1 MKLLFMIVNLE
12 KGGAQRV
19 MLNLCH
25 ALSKDHTIDLLTLRD
40 SEVGYPIDGLNHIK
54 LNGSEIKNRFVRFYH
69 QRKQV
74 KAIIDKNKYDLVI
87 SFLPETNFMNTSI
100 HTHSR
105 KIINVRNDPKVEYRG
120 IYYLLMRYFYPKADT
135 CVVQTQVIK
144 EYFMPYLDKVEVI
157 PNPVSR
163 ITHYDVSRK
172 PIVLNV
178 GRYVAQKNQAMLI
191 QAFSEFHK
199 SYPNYECHIVGQ
211 GPLKQE
217 LNELINSLGCE
228 DCIKLIEPSDEIF
241 KIMQEAEIFVLSS
254 NYEGYPNVLLE
265 AMACGCASISTDCAS
280 GAPREIIQH
289 EVNGLIV
296 HINDKDE
303 LLSALIRYTNPAFRD
318 FISQN
323 ALEVNSTHTVEQFI
337 QSYQY
342 IIESLRN
349 QNVKN

>member
-40 SEVGYPIDGLNHIK
+40 SEIGYPIDGLNHIK
-54 LNGSEIKNRFVRFYH
+54 LNGSEIKNRFIRFIF

-74 KAIIDKNKYDLVI
+74 KTILNKDKYDLII

-100 HTHSR
+100 QTYAK
-105 KIINVRNDPKVEYRG
+105 KIINVRNDPKVEYKG
-120 IYYLLMRYFYPKADT
+120 LYHLLMQYFYPKADV
-135 CVVQTQVIK
+135 CVVQTQTIK
-144 EYFMPYLDKVEVI
+144 EYFLPYLDKVEVI

-163 ITHYDVSRK
+163 IIQYDVKRK

-178 GRYVAQKNQAMLI
+178 GRYVPQKNQALLI

-199 SYPNYECHIVGQ
+199 EHHNYECHIVGQ

-217 LNELINSLGCE
+217 LHDLISSLGCE
-228 DCIKLIEPSDEIF
+228 DCIKLIEPRDEIF

-254 NYEGYPNVLLE
+254 NYEGYPNVLIE

-289 EVNGLIV
+289 EVNGLI
-296 HINDKDE
+296 IKMYDKND
-303 LLSALIRYTNPAFRD
+303 LLYALNRYTNPTFRN

-323 ALEVNSTHTVEQFI
+323 SLEINKTHTFDQFI
-337 QSYQY
+337 QSYQH
-342 IIESLRN
+342 IIESLRT

>member
-40 SEVGYPIDGLNHIK
+40 SEIGYPIDNLNHIK
-54 LNGSEIKNRFVRFYH
+54 LNGSEIKNRFIRFIH
-69 QRKQV
+69 QRTQV
-74 KAIIDKNKYDLVI
+74 KKILNDNNYDLII

-100 HTHSR
+100 KTKCK
-105 KIINVRNDPKVEYRG
+105 KIINVRNDPKIEYRG
-120 IYYLLMRYFYPKADT
+120 FYYLLMRYFYPKADV
-135 CVVQTQVIK
+135 CVVQTKMIK
-144 EYFMPYLDKVEVI
+144 EYFMPYLDRVEVI
-157 PNPVSR
+157 PNPVSK
-163 ITHYDVSRK
+163 IPHYDVNRK

-178 GRYVAQKNQAMLI
+178 GRFVPQKNQAMLI

-199 SYPNYECHIVGQ
+199 EHPNYECHIVGQ

-217 LNELINSLGCE
+217 LNELIGSLGCE
-228 DCIKLIEPSDEIF
+228 NCIKLLEPSDEIF

-280 GAPREIIQH
+280 GAPREIIQD
-289 EVNGLIV
+289 EVNGLIIQ
-296 HINDKDE
+296 INEKEE
-303 LLSALIRYTNPAFRD
+303 LIQALNRCTDPSFRQS
-318 FISQN
+318 ISQK
-323 ALEVNSTHTVEQFI
+323 ALEINTTQPFEQFI
-337 QSYQY
+337 QSYQH
-342 IIESLRN
+342 IIESLSN